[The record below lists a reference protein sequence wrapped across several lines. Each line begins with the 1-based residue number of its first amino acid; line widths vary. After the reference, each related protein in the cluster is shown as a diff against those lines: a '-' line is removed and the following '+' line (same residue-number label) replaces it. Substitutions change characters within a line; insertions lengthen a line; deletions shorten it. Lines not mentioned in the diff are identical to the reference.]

1 MAGPIRLKIGLIQ
14 YTVLH
19 TLKLVITNLFDDA
32 KDMNQKSDIFLNIQ
46 QLEEKNS

>member
-1 MAGPIRLKIGLIQ
+1 M
-14 YTVLH
+14 LH

-46 QLEEKNS
+46 QLGKKIHETIVISCCSIDTT